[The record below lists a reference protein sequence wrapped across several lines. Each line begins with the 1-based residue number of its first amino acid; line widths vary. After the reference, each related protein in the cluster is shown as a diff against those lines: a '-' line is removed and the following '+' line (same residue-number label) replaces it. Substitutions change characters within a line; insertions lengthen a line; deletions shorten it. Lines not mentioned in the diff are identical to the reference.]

1 MRRRRPSTAK
11 NKERKKT
18 TLKPYTGVY
27 ARIHRHTDTHTHT
40 HTHTLKALSLSPY
53 ICRQRLTG
61 WLSWGSVLKTLP
73 ANAGDTGDVGLIPGS
88 ERSPEKGKDNPLQYP
103 CLENHPDSVH
113 GVTEESDMI

>member
-1 MRRRRPSTAK
+1 MPMETQISFHKGTQ
-11 NKERKKT
+11 N
-18 TLKPYTGVY
+18 LGDFSYY
-27 ARIHRHTDTHTHT
+27 NT

-88 ERSPEKGKDNPLQYP
+88 ERSPEKAKDNPLQYP
-103 CLENHPDSVH
+103 CLENRRDSVH

>member
-1 MRRRRPSTAK
+1 MPMGTQISFHKGTQ
-11 NKERKKT
+11 N
-18 TLKPYTGVY
+18 LSDFSYY
-27 ARIHRHTDTHTHT
+27 NT

-53 ICRQRLTG
+53 ICRHRSTG
-61 WLSWGSVLKTLP
+61 WLPWGSVLKTLP

-103 CLENHPDSVH
+103 CLENHMDSVH

>member
-1 MRRRRPSTAK
+1 MPMETQTSFHK
-11 NKERKKT
+11 GIQN
-18 TLKPYTGVY
+18 LGDFSYY
-27 ARIHRHTDTHTHT
+27 NTHA

-53 ICRQRLTG
+53 ICRHRLTG

-103 CLENHPDSVH
+103 CLENRTDSVH

>member
-1 MRRRRPSTAK
+1 MPMETRTSFHKGTQ
-11 NKERKKT
+11 N
-18 TLKPYTGVY
+18 LGDFSYY
-27 ARIHRHTDTHTHT
+27 NTHTHT
-40 HTHTLKALSLSPY
+40 HTHTQSCFPQPIY
-53 ICRQRLTG
+53 FRHILTG

-103 CLENHPDSVH
+103 CLENHMDSVH